1 MKQLA
6 AYMLLVLGGK
16 TNPTADDIEA
26 LMKTV
31 GAECDKEK
39 ATKLCDDLKV
49 PYFFPPPSLSAFFLS
64 FVFSAIVYLF

>member
-16 TNPTADDIEA
+16 TEPTADDIEA

-39 ATKLCDDLKV
+39 ATKLCADLKV
-49 PYFFPPPSLSAFFLS
+49 LFLS
-64 FVFSAIVYLF
+64 SLHQLSLVT

>member
-16 TNPTADDIEA
+16 TEPTADDIEA

-39 ATKLCDDLKV
+39 ATKLCADLKV
-49 PYFFPPPSLSAFFLS
+49 SLFPLFLS
-64 FVFSAIVYLF
+64 FFEDLLLFLF